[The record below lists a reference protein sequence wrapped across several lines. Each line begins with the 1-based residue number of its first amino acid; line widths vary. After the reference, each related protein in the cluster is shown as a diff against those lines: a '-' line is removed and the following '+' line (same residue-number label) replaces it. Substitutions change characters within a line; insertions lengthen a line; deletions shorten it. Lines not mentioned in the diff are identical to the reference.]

1 MRQAMSYR
9 AARRNIVRAAG
20 QPAKGQKG
28 FWWGLD
34 WAVAAN
40 RAARLDERRT
50 WVREGQK
57 AVGKALAQADVLYH
71 GVRHDIVALMALR
84 EHWAT
89 QVPCKPRMRHRMLK
103 QLDLDLRSARA

>member
-34 WAVAAN
+34 WAVRAN
-40 RAARLDERRT
+40 AHAKLDERRKT
-50 WVREGQK
+50 CADARMF
-57 AVGKALAQADVLYH
+57 AAKALAEQ
-71 GVRHDIVALMALR
+71 DILFKTGRAEIVKLKALQQFWRKAPCAPRTRRRLLR
-84 EHWAT
+84 
-89 QVPCKPRMRHRMLK
+89 